1 MCDIFFHTGGFAMAQ
16 EEVIRLRDLFDCDFL
31 GLRVEAEVVREK
43 MEEIIMKNGKVAV
56 LDFEGVRGITHSF
69 GDELVGIF
77 ARAFGKEWIKRNV
90 RVINANENVRFI
102 LNLSVKL
109 ALKQSQKM
117 SSNVSSSSVN
127 TLCLSQFANP

>member
-1 MCDIFFHTGGFAMAQ
+1 M
-16 EEVIRLRDLFDCDFL
+16 EEAIKLWDLFECDFL
-31 GLRVEAEVVREK
+31 GLRVEGEVIREK
-43 MEEIIMKNGKVAV
+43 MEEIIMRNGKVAV

-90 RVINANENVRFI
+90 RVINANENVRSI

-109 ALKQSQKM
+109 ALKHSQKM

-127 TLCLSQFANP
+127 NLCLSQSLNP

>member
-1 MCDIFFHTGGFAMAQ
+1 MCDIFFYVGGSAVAQ
-16 EEVIRLRDLFDCDFL
+16 EEVIRLWDLFECDFL
-31 GLRVEAEVVREK
+31 GLRVEAEIVREK

-77 ARAFGKEWIKRNV
+77 TRAFGKEWIKRNV
-90 RVINANENVRFI
+90 RVINANENVRSI

-109 ALKQSQKM
+109 ASKYSQKTS
-117 SSNVSSSSVN
+117 SSNVSSVN
-127 TLCLSQFANP
+127 TL